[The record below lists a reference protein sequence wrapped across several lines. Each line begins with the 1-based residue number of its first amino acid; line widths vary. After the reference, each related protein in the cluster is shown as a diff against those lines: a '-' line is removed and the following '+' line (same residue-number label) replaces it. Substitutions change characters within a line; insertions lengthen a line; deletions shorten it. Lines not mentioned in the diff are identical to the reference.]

1 MELTNIVKPLLT
13 WYDSNARVLPWR
25 EDATPYRVWV
35 SEIMLQQTRV
45 CLLYTSRCV

>member
-13 WYDSNARVLPWR
+13 WYDGNARVLPWR

-35 SEIMLQQTRV
+35 SEIMLQPECRKREE
-45 CLLYTSRCV
+45 SG